1 MSEKTSSSEIKMI
14 KQHTIN
20 SQTRGSGN
28 NPTPSTPKP
37 VNVAPPSQKP
47 KDKK

>member
-1 MSEKTSSSEIKMI
+1 MSEKEIRI
-14 KQHTIN
+14 TIN

-28 NPTPSTPKP
+28 NRKHSTPKP
-37 VNVAPPSQKP
+37 QNVAPPPQAP